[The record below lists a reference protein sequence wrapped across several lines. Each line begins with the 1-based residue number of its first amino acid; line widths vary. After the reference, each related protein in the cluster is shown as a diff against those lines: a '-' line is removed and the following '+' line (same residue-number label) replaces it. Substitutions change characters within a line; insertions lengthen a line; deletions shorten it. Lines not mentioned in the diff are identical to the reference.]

1 MAKKKKIYKVGID
14 SETYA
19 ISLVESPAIEET
31 LVALEEQKPIKI
43 QLADEEKYMVYSAVL
58 VPDKPIYRRNE
69 DGDEFYI
76 EFTKESIEKMAQEYL
91 MNYRQNEITL
101 DHATMANDITLVES
115 WIKTDMYKDKSVA
128 IGLSEDLPIGTW
140 IAGLKVN
147 QIDAWNRIKNGELR
161 GFSVESM
168 ISLEEFSKQ
177 EQNTNNMSIETND
190 NMFWDKMKNIL
201 SEVFTSLS
209 MSKKDEA
216 DIESSETYKIT
227 PESAAKELEAILS
240 KDSDDKSYPLSAM
253 TDPLNIELANQSGF
267 TSVEAYLDEVYAI
280 KTDGYT
286 SGTSAQANFE
296 ENALPTEPTVEPNTI
311 TVQVQPLTEEEKS
324 TIEEGIKSGA
334 TEAPKVEEKPQ
345 ENNAHLEEL
354 INSLKEEI
362 NALKE
367 MNNGLNDKVKELS
380 KEPSTKPVNTN
391 AKPSG
396 ASTYSA
402 WREQMRSMIG

>member
-1 MAKKKKIYKVGID
+1 MAKKIKKYKVGID

-31 LVALEEQKPIKI
+31 LVALEEQKPIKV
-43 QLADEEKYMVYSAVL
+43 QLADEDKYMVYSAVL
-58 VPDKPIYRRNE
+58 VPDRPIYRRNE

-101 DHATMANDITLVES
+101 DHETMANDITLVES

-177 EQNTNNMSIETND
+177 EQNTNNMNIETND
-190 NMFWDKMKNIL
+190 MFWDKLKNIL
-201 SEVFTSLS
+201 KDTF
-209 MSKKDEA
+209 SKKVE
-216 DIESSETYKIT
+216 EPTVE
-227 PESAAKELEAILS
+227 
-240 KDSDDKSYPLSAM
+240 
-253 TDPLNIELANQSGF
+253 ELATNSGF
-267 TSVEAYLDEVYAI
+267 TNVEDYQKEVEAVKAEL
-280 KTDGYT
+280 
-286 SGTSAQANFE
+286 E
-296 ENALPTEPTVEPNTI
+296 EQNAEEPAVEPTVEP
-311 TVQVQPLTEEEKS
+311 TVEEPKPA
-324 TIEEGIKSGA
+324 EEPKVDEP
-334 TEAPKVEEKPQ
+334 TVEEPKVEEKPKDD
-345 ENNAHLEEL
+345 NTKHLEEL
-354 INSLKEEI
+354 IGSLKEEI

-367 MNNGLNDKVKELS
+367 MNSGLNDKVKELS
-380 KEPSTKPVNTN
+380 KEPSAKPVNTN
-391 AKPSG
+391 AKPS
-396 ASTYSA
+396 AADTYSA

>member
-31 LVALEEQKPIKI
+31 LVALEEQKPIKV

-58 VPDKPIYRRNE
+58 VPEKPIYRRNE

-177 EQNTNNMSIETND
+177 EQNTNNMNIETND
-190 NMFWDKMKNIL
+190 MFWDKLKNIL
-201 SEVFTSLS
+201 KDTF
-209 MSKKDEA
+209 SKKVE
-216 DIESSETYKIT
+216 EPTVE
-227 PESAAKELEAILS
+227 
-240 KDSDDKSYPLSAM
+240 
-253 TDPLNIELANQSGF
+253 ELAVNSGF
-267 TSVEAYLDEVYAI
+267 TNVEEYEKEVEAV
-280 KTDGYT
+280 K
-286 SGTSAQANFE
+286 E
-296 ENALPTEPTVEPNTI
+296 ELEEQNAPTEPTVETPK
-311 TVQVQPLTEEEKS
+311 TEEPVA
-324 TIEEGIKSGA
+324 EEPNVEEPKP
-334 TEAPKVEEKPQ
+334 TEEAPKTEEKPQ
-345 ENNAHLEEL
+345 ENNKHLEEL

-391 AKPSG
+391 AKPS
-396 ASTYSA
+396 AADTYSA

>member
-31 LVALEEQKPIKI
+31 LVALEEQKPIKV

-101 DHATMANDITLVES
+101 DHETMANDITLVES

-177 EQNTNNMSIETND
+177 EQNTNNMNIETND
-190 NMFWDKMKNIL
+190 MFWDKLKNIL
-201 SEVFTSLS
+201 KDTF
-209 MSKKDEA
+209 SKKVE
-216 DIESSETYKIT
+216 ESTI
-227 PESAAKELEAILS
+227 
-240 KDSDDKSYPLSAM
+240 D
-253 TDPLNIELANQSGF
+253 ELAANSGF
-267 TSVEAYLDEVYAI
+267 TNVEDYQKEVEAINAEL
-280 KTDGYT
+280 
-286 SGTSAQANFE
+286 E
-296 ENALPTEPTVEPNTI
+296 EQNAEEPAVEPTVEP
-311 TVQVQPLTEEEKS
+311 TVEEPKPA
-324 TIEEGIKSGA
+324 EEPKVDEP
-334 TEAPKVEEKPQ
+334 TVEEPKVEEKPK
-345 ENNAHLEEL
+345 EDNTKHLEEL
-354 INSLKEEI
+354 IGSLKEEI

-367 MNNGLNDKVKELS
+367 MNSGLNDKVKELS
-380 KEPSTKPVNTN
+380 KEPSAKPVNTN
-391 AKPSG
+391 AKPS
-396 ASTYSA
+396 AADTYSA